1 MCHEK
6 GWQAAWNSFQV
17 TLILHKSNSQS
28 SICEIFTIELIDGT
42 FSHLISEFSKT
53 KLTRGNLEL
62 PELPFQS
69 EVYCKYSGA
78 IFTSRARNVQSQN
91 LIFPHQISYNAR
103 PIESS
108 LKRQDSL
115 AKEQRLHYKSGGS
128 RCKSSTL
135 PLNRLFYI
143 IWQIDCKLW
152 CWISWPKQV
161 R

>member
-78 IFTSRARNVQSQN
+78 IFTSRTNNVQSQN
-91 LIFPHQISYNAR
+91 LIFPHQISYDAR

-115 AKEQRLHYKSGGS
+115 AKCGGS

-135 PLNRLFYI
+135 PLNRLFHI
-143 IWQIDCKLW
+143 IRQIKVW
-152 CWISWPKQV
+152 CWISWPKLV

>member
-69 EVYCKYSGA
+69 
-78 IFTSRARNVQSQN
+78 
-91 LIFPHQISYNAR
+91 
-103 PIESS
+103 
-108 LKRQDSL
+108 
-115 AKEQRLHYKSGGS
+115 
-128 RCKSSTL
+128 
-135 PLNRLFYI
+135 
-143 IWQIDCKLW
+143 
-152 CWISWPKQV
+152 
-161 R
+161 